1 MAEAPEEPRQEG
13 SAAALAELALC
24 ENLSQTSGW
33 AARWCATVSGADGA
47 LLWAPDTINP
57 IFLCFAADGVEG
69 LEKFRRRPAPRA
81 EGLAHDLLRDKKPLF
96 LSRKTI
102 SSSRDPMLEAMPAS
116 VEGALA
122 LPLEAEGIVV
132 ALLVLVFREA
142 PDSGR
147 VLARLKNFLA
157 QAAPALARAL
167 RVERKTIGMLHAI
180 ERLTNLYDLSKAF
193 GAALDRETLHPLIA
207 RKAADI
213 GVAEA
218 ASLWLLAGDEDVLL
232 AATSINE
239 NYDVE
244 NPPESVGAQIVGDAL
259 AEGEPIV
266 RHGMKETGED
276 GYTISSLLAIPLF
289 EEEAPVGA
297 IVLANK
303 RGRHPEFSAEDQ
315 EVLQDLGRQAVRAI
329 RVVRQHEAERKVE
342 ELDSLLSVSREITS
356 TLDLDKV
363 MQAVVN
369 GAAALIT
376 FDRCAIAIRDRGRL
390 RVGAISGTS
399 EIDRKDPSVQR
410 TEEILQ
416 WVFLSGA
423 DVNVTEGEDGS
434 ISADRPETE
443 EKFRAFFEAQGIKAF
458 YGSILKDEEGNL
470 GVLGFECQSP
480 VVFDE
485 ETQGLLGILVNQA
498 TVALRNAQLYRQ
510 VPLAGVLAPL
520 AEKRRRFSEMP
531 LKRRRRWLLGIAAA
545 AILLFVVPWRFR
557 LSGPARLLPAR
568 LAVVSSP
575 VGGVVVAVDRR
586 EGDRLAAGEVIAR
599 LDERPYVASLAAA
612 RAELEIAGQHASR
625 ARQEGDAAGLFDAD
639 NRRQEAAAEVATQ
652 EQRLTWTRLT
662 SPVAG
667 VLVTPRLEERVGRV
681 LAGGEEFCVVATADG
696 KIIAEVAVGERDA
709 GYVRP
714 GMRAEVKFNPFPTRT
729 FHGKVERVGARLREE
744 NDERYVI
751 AEVLLENPPEELKSG
766 MLGRGKI
773 RAGHRSIAWLLLR
786 RPAGWIY
793 AKLWPLLP

>member
-1 MAEAPEEPRQEG
+1 
-13 SAAALAELALC
+13 
-24 ENLSQTSGW
+24 
-33 AARWCATVSGADGA
+33 
-47 LLWAPDTINP
+47 
-57 IFLCFAADGVEG
+57 
-69 LEKFRRRPAPRA
+69 
-81 EGLAHDLLRDKKPLF
+81 
-96 LSRKTI
+96 
-102 SSSRDPMLEAMPAS
+102 
-116 VEGALA
+116 
-122 LPLEAEGIVV
+122 
-132 ALLVLVFREA
+132 VLVFREA

-147 VLARLKNFLA
+147 VLTRLKGFLA

-193 GAALDRETLHPLIA
+193 GAALDHGSLHELIT

-213 GVAEA
+213 GVAET
-218 ASLWLLAGDEDVLL
+218 ASLWLLSGDEDVLL
-232 AATSINE
+232 ASTSINE

-244 NPPESVGAQIVGDAL
+244 NAPESVGGHVVGDVL
-259 AEGEPIV
+259 AEREPIV
-266 RHGMKETGED
+266 RHGLEADGDAED
-276 GYTISSLLAIPLF
+276 GYAVSSLLAIPLF
-289 EEEAPVGA
+289 EDDAPVGA
-297 IVLANK
+297 LVLANK
-303 RGRHPEFSAEDQ
+303 RGRHPEFTAEDQ

-369 GAAALIT
+369 GAAALIS
-376 FDRCAIAIRDRGRL
+376 FDRCAIAIRDRGKLRL
-390 RVGAISGTS
+390 GAVSGSS

-410 TEEILQ
+410 SEEILQ
-416 WVFLSGA
+416 WVFLSGS
-423 DVNVTEGEDGS
+423 DVNITEAEDRTLS
-434 ISADRPETE
+434 VDRPETE
-443 EKFRAFFEAQGIKAF
+443 EKFRAFFDAQGIKAF

-470 GVLGFECQSP
+470 GVIGFECKEP

-485 ETQGLLGILVNQA
+485 ETRGLLGILVNQA

-520 AEKRRRFSEMP
+520 AERRRKFSEMP
-531 LKRRRRWLLGIAAA
+531 SKRRRRWLIGLAAA

-586 EGDRLAAGEVIAR
+586 EGDRLAAGDVIAR
-599 LDERPYVASLAAA
+599 LDERPYQATLAAA
-612 RAELEIAGQHASR
+612 RAELEIAGQQASR
-625 ARQEGDAAGLFDAD
+625 ARQEGNAAALYDAD
-639 NRRQEAAAEVATQ
+639 NRRLELAARVAAEQ
-652 EQRLTWTRLT
+652 QRLSWTRL
-662 SPVAG
+662 SAPVAG

-681 LAGGEEFCVVATADG
+681 LAGGEEFCVVATSDG
-696 KIIAEVAVGERDA
+696 RIVAEVAIGERDA
-709 GYVRP
+709 GHVRP
-714 GMRAEVKFNPFPTRT
+714 GMPAEVKLNPFPTRT
-729 FHGKVERVGARLREE
+729 FRGKVERVGARLREE
-744 NDERYVI
+744 NEERYVI

-773 RAGHRSIAWLLLR
+773 RAGYRSIAWLLLR